1 MTVETGRLP
10 SLDQAEAYL
19 EEAGSLN
26 PGPWVDHSRHVAQA
40 ARILAQAMRLGDPRH
55 ADLDPQRAYILGLLH
70 DIGRREGVHG
80 MRHVVDGYRFLVSE
94 GYPAAGRIS
103 LTHSYPDKDLIQGA
117 SGWDGKPEELA
128 FVRQYI
134 AGIDYDIYDRLVQLC
149 DAICMP
155 HGFVLMEKRMVD
167 VALRYGLGSDAPI
180 DRLARRWKA
189 FFGIQTELE
198 ALIGGSIYAHLPGVV
213 ENTFGFQTF
222 SR

>member
-1 MTVETGRLP
+1 MSDFYTLP
-10 SLDQAEAYL
+10 TLQQAESYL
-19 EEAGSLN
+19 SAAGQLN
-26 PGPWVDHSRHVAQA
+26 PGPWVAHSRLVAEGAQRLA
-40 ARILAQAMRLGDPRH
+40 LAILANTPQFEV
-55 ADLDPQRAYILGLLH
+55 DPQRAFILGLLH